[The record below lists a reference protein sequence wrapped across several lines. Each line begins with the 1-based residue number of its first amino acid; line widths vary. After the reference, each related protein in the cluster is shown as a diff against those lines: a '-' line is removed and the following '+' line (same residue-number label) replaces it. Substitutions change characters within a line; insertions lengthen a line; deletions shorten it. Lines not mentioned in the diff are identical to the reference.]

1 MKTERLWH
9 SLEISLWELRFP
21 LGTPSLQRAEQLCE
35 AGEENRVPLSDT
47 EPCPGTIPHGGQP
60 WSDLLEKVPYIQGL
74 AGSPSNCTSLVIH
87 LISQGNSEQIFLFF
101 SFGHATWL
109 VGS

>member
-1 MKTERLWH
+1 MYEN
-9 SLEISLWELRFP
+9 WEAMALLGNFFVGAPIP
-21 LGTPSLQRAEQLCE
+21 LSGPLVSRGQEQLCE

-74 AGSPSNCTSLVIH
+74 AGSPSKLHFI
-87 LISQGNSEQIFLFF
+87 
-101 SFGHATWL
+101 GHSSYL
-109 VGS
+109 PG